1 MPARKKIH
9 KEDIL
14 EAAVRVVREQ
24 GASALSVRN
33 IAKELHVSTQPLY
46 SEFENFDSLN
56 EELLLFQRNKY
67 IQIHPHRYKHF
78 GLALLHFAKDEK
90 ELFKFIFIRSRD
102 KEEQIEDVN
111 YDLTIKLLSENLEMD
126 TGSAKELHK
135 KMQYYT
141 YAMAVMIATGYRNIS
156 EDEMDRELTDIFKIM
171 LRHYKQIDNE
181 EECDHWLERARDLP
195 E

>member
-1 MPARKKIH
+1 MPARKKIY

-24 GASALSVRN
+24 GVSALSVRN

-46 SEFENFDSLN
+46 SEFENFDSLK
-56 EELLLFQRNKY
+56 EELLLFAREKY
-67 IQIHPHRYKHF
+67 IQIHPHRYKDF

-126 TGSAKELHK
+126 THSAKNCIKRCSITHIPW
-135 KMQYYT
+135 Q
-141 YAMAVMIATGYRNIS
+141 S
-156 EDEMDRELTDIFKIM
+156 
-171 LRHYKQIDNE
+171 
-181 EECDHWLERARDLP
+181 
-195 E
+195 

>member
-46 SEFENFDSLN
+46 SEFENFDSLK
-56 EELLLFQRNKY
+56 EELLLFARQKY
-67 IQIHPHRYKHF
+67 IQIHPHRYKDF

-126 TGSAKELHK
+126 TGSAKNCIKRCSITH
-135 KMQYYT
+135 MPW
-141 YAMAVMIATGYRNIS
+141 RS
-156 EDEMDRELTDIFKIM
+156 
-171 LRHYKQIDNE
+171 
-181 EECDHWLERARDLP
+181 
-195 E
+195 